1 MTNTVHKRAYVTATR
16 VLASTLKPGDLF
28 STAGDKYWST
38 ALDKGSVGEC
48 VYIRT
53 NIDHATIHDSD
64 TYVYRIV
71 VELQDIAP
79 AMGVDIDE

>member
-1 MTNTVHKRAYVTATR
+1 MINKPYQRAYITATR
-16 VLASTLKPGDLF
+16 TRADELKPGDLF
-28 STAGDKYWST
+28 SIVGDEYWST
-38 ALDKGSVGEC
+38 ALDSESIGEC

-53 NIDHATIHDSD
+53 NIDHAVAHDGN

-79 AMGVDIDE
+79 A

>member
-1 MTNTVHKRAYVTATR
+1 MTDTIHKRAHITATR
-16 VLASTLKPGDLF
+16 TRADELKPGDLF
-28 STAGDKYWST
+28 SIVGDEYWSA
-38 ALDKGSVGEC
+38 ALDSGSIGEC

-53 NIDHATIHDSD
+53 NIDHAVAHDGD

-79 AMGVDIDE
+79 AMGVDIDD

>member
-1 MTNTVHKRAYVTATR
+1 MTDTIHKRAYITATR
-16 VLASTLKPGDLF
+16 IRADELKPGDLF
-28 STAGDKYWST
+28 SIVGDEYWST
-38 ALDKGSVGEC
+38 ALGRGSVGEC

-53 NIDHATIHDSD
+53 NIDHTIANDGD

-79 AMGVDIDE
+79 T